1 MHKLV
6 ILIEPLPD
14 WPRFESEWP
23 SFLRQVESL
32 PGLKREATS
41 RVEQF
46 LYGSAQCR
54 WVHEL
59 FFDTLAEAESAL
71 ASPQGQAAGRLLQQI
86 TGGHVT
92 LFLAEHK
99 EDHLAH
105 ILKYRLPAD
114 PGPGEPGE

>member
-6 ILIEPLPD
+6 IWIEPLED
-14 WPRFESEWP
+14 WARFESDWP
-23 SFLRQVESL
+23 SFLRLVESL

-46 LYGSAQCR
+46 LYGAAQCR

-71 ASPQGQAAGRLLQQI
+71 ASPQGQAAGRRLQQI
-86 TGGHVT
+86 TGGHVS
-92 LFLAEHK
+92 LFLADHK
-99 EDHLAH
+99 EDHLAN
-105 ILKYRLPAD
+105 ILKYRQ
-114 PGPGEPGE
+114 PGEPGE

>member
-71 ASPQGQAAGRLLQQI
+71 ASPQGQAAGRRLQQI